1 MKKKS
6 IENEVLISEQ
16 TGIKTEKMKQIQ
28 ELKDLVEK
36 RLTEVV
42 KRKCSLSG
50 IDLAKLKK

>member
-1 MKKKS
+1 MKKKNT
-6 IENEVLISEQ
+6 ENEGLVVEQ
-16 TGIKTEKMKQIQ
+16 TAIKAEKVKQIQ

-36 RLTEVV
+36 RLTEAV